1 MFLLR
6 FYLVYQKIGM
16 CFIESVFNIDHRYMQ
31 DKKSRINVAVCDD
44 HQVVLEGLRL
54 IMDSIDKFHLS
65 GMFHTSES
73 LISFLKNVD
82 TLPDVIILD
91 AHLGSNQNGLDVIRQ
106 VENPH
111 RFRWILFSSYV
122 DKYLAFQAEKAGFQ
136 ACLSKEV
143 PASVL
148 ISVLTEEN
156 RQRSFVC
163 HPQIQHDEKT
173 KRNMEAIILAKLSLT
188 KREEEV
194 MGVICSGINAKA
206 GADKLHISIY
216 TFETHKKN
224 IFRKFDINSTNELMR
239 IAMDFN
245 LV

>member
-1 MFLLR
+1 
-6 FYLVYQKIGM
+6 M
-16 CFIESVFNIDHRYMQ
+16 CFIESGFIIDYRYMQ
-31 DKKSRINVAVCDD
+31 EKKKRINIAVCDD

-54 IMDSIDKFHLS
+54 IIDSVDNLNLS

-82 TLPDVIILD
+82 TLPEVIILD
-91 AHLGSNQNGLDVIRQ
+91 AHLGNNQNGLDVIGQ
-106 VENPH
+106 IENPH

-143 PASVL
+143 PATVL
-148 ISVLTEEN
+148 ISVLTEGN
-156 RQRSFVC
+156 KQTSFVC
-163 HPQIQHDEKT
+163 HPQISNDEKT
-173 KRNMEAIILAKLSLT
+173 KRNMEAVLAAKSTLT
-188 KREEEV
+188 RREAEV
-194 MGVICSGINAKA
+194 MNVICSGINSKS

-239 IAMDFN
+239 IAIDFN